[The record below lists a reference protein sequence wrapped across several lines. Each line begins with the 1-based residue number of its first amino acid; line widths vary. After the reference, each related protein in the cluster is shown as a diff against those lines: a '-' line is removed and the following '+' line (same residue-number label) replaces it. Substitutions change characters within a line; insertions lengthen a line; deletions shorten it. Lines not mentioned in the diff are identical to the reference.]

1 MTYTATSLVNADGSI
16 NGPIIIGD
24 DYLHANGRSFQW
36 TIPAI
41 SGFTLGACT
50 CFFGGQFKTNTF
62 LVQGTVVDATG
73 GNWFL
78 RFSVPKSAT
87 EHLQPGMYRYSV
99 EVRHDGTEVTRVFYD
114 CLVRFSE
121 KLTNIEI
128 ESDWILGGGSWDDDG
143 LWDDTELWQD
153 N

>member
-50 CFFGGQFKTNTF
+50 CFFGGQFKTHSF

-73 GNWFL
+73 GNWHL
-78 RFSVPKSAT
+78 RFDVRKDDT
-87 EHLQPGMYRYSV
+87 EDLQPGMYRYSV
-99 EVRHDGTEVTRVFYD
+99 EVRHADNEVTRVYYD
-114 CLVRFSE
+114 CLVRLSE
-121 KLTNIEI
+121 KLTNVATSGLVI
-128 ESDWILGGGSWDDDG
+128 DGGSPSSIYSTEVYDG
-143 LWDDTELWQD
+143 GSP
-153 N
+153 

>member
-62 LVQGTVVDATG
+62 LVQGLVVDAG
-73 GNWFL
+73 SGNWFL
-78 RFSVPKSAT
+78 RFDVDKGDTADL
-87 EHLQPGMYRYSV
+87 EPGMYRYSV
-99 EVRHDGTEVTRVFYD
+99 EVRHADNEVTRVYYD
-114 CLVRFSE
+114 CLVRLSE
-121 KLTNIEI
+121 KLTNVATAGNDIDGGNASSLYTDE
-128 ESDWILGGGSWDDDG
+128 EFDGGSA
-143 LWDDTELWQD
+143 
-153 N
+153 

>member
-24 DYLHANGRSFQW
+24 DYLHTNSRSFQW

-50 CFFGGQFKTNTF
+50 CFFGGQFKTHSF

-78 RFSVPKSAT
+78 RFDVRRDDT
-87 EHLQPGMYRYSV
+87 EDLQPGMYRYSV
-99 EVRHDGTEVTRVFYD
+99 EVRHADNEVTRVYYD
-114 CLVRFSE
+114 CLVRLSE
-121 KLTNIEI
+121 KLTNIAASGLVI
-128 ESDWILGGGSWDDDG
+128 DGGSPSSIYSTEVYDG
-143 LWDDTELWQD
+143 GSP
-153 N
+153 